1 VDVVDEKVK
10 EKMEE
15 KKMEEKKKEPVF
27 FMGVELV
34 DLDDCDVPDR
44 KLQCDSDDMDND
56 DVPKLE
62 GMDISDGSAS
72 NLQCLEPNLGPAA
85 EPVQSAV
92 PVHSDHPSEVSPFVH
107 DPLFNAV
114 GKAPHLDAVI
124 VKQEASWFQLRDD
137 CLSAAT
143 SSQKAW
149 WQH

>member
-34 DLDDCDVPDR
+34 DLDDCDVPNR

-56 DVPKLE
+56 D
-62 GMDISDGSAS
+62 
-72 NLQCLEPNLGPAA
+72 PAA